1 MTIRSGMSGDAV
13 KRIEEFL
20 AGAKLYGGPIDSS
33 FGGGVESAVKI
44 YQKRQQL
51 PVTGLVDAATWAKM
65 FPGEPA
71 PVSDLAGRPLP
82 DRCVALT
89 GSFETGKYS
98 PDCFWG
104 VAGDFDG
111 MGLSFGALQWNIGEG
126 TLQPLLAQ
134 MFSQHPNVAQDI
146 FHEHFGTV
154 SSLAGSPVSDQL
166 TFARSVQTKGVLQEP
181 WLGMMT
187 SLGRTPEYQA
197 IQIAHASVLYQQ
209 AISLCCE
216 YGLTSERAVA
226 LMFDIVTQ
234 GGSIG
239 SIVKAQILASFER
252 LPCGDAGNE
261 VAKMCIV
268 ANRRAEASK
277 PAFIDDVRTRKLAIA
292 NGSGTVHGIVYN
304 LDDMFSLTLNPF
316 SKAAAV
322 AIYRLFFA
330 IFVLC
335 S

>member
-20 AGAKLYGGPIDSS
+20 AAAKLYAGPIDSS
-33 FGGGVESAVKI
+33 FGGGVESAVKA

-51 PVTGLVDAATWAKM
+51 PATGLVDAATWAKM
-65 FPGEPA
+65 FPDQPA

-104 VAGDFDG
+104 VGGDFDG
-111 MGLSFGALQWNIGEG
+111 MGLSFGALQWNIGQG
-126 TLQPLLAQ
+126 TLQPLLEQ
-134 MFSQHPNVAQDI
+134 MFSRHASLAQEI

-154 SSLAGSPVSDQL
+154 YSLAGSPISEQL
-166 TFARSVQTKGVLQEP
+166 AFARSVQTKGVLQEP
-181 WLGMMT
+181 WLGMMI

-197 IQIAHASVLYQQ
+197 IQIAHASALHQQ
-209 AISLCCE
+209 AVALCCE

-239 SIVKAQILASFER
+239 CIVKAQILAAFGR
-252 LPCGDAGNE
+252 LPCDDGGNE
-261 VAKMCIV
+261 VAKMRIV

-277 PAFIDDVRTRKLAIA
+277 SEFIDDVRTRKLAIA
-292 NGSGTVHGIVYN
+292 NGGGTVHGIFYD

-316 SKAAAV
+316 AKAAAV
-322 AIYRLFFA
+322 AT
-330 IFVLC
+330 
-335 S
+335 